1 MSSSRSNLTIFD
13 FINVNVSK
21 GYLARIIFSYLKMK
35 DLLNL
40 RVTSKEIK
48 DISDLYIREKMQPI
62 LRLPTGITYNSP
74 TIDTIAENIYQACAV
89 FDKEPEECT
98 MGVVCSISYNQATRI
113 AESDPPLAV
122 LKEIARSGVQISL
135 KLFFKVEIGENYQ
148 ETWRSYIQTSEE
160 VLSGL
165 SSSISALDIDFSSR
179 RIHVDHGNFFDRIVI
194 IIGNLEYLRSL
205 SISGQAPWDVIFDLE
220 YLRTVRF
227 TGQESWENI
236 FDQPDPCPSFR
247 ELSSFSV
254 NITEND
260 EYLIGENLVE
270 FMNQMINLR
279 ELSIDNFQN
288 IPAVELITCLSSMTE
303 LTSFTINDVTIINLG
318 SAEFGQELCTALPKL
333 SFLRLSH
340 SNIEDEDICAI
351 IPKIIPLLQ
360 NLEKLDLSNCSDE
373 FNFFVNIG
381 DALEGTMPNLTSL
394 NLSFNL
400 LNTQECI
407 NALLPTLS
415 LLRNLVELDIR
426 CCDINSAGVGL
437 LIPVFQSLPYLSF
450 LDMSNNNLN
459 QSSINLLRR
468 SFRRFKQLD
477 TSGNEAV
484 EEEDDSGLDDLDDLE
499 DLEDLE

>member
-1 MSSSRSNLTIFD
+1 MSSSGSNITIFD
-13 FINVNVSK
+13 FINVDVSQ
-21 GYLARIIFSYLKMK
+21 GDLGRIIFSYLKMK

-40 RVTSKEIK
+40 RVTSREMKYL
-48 DISDLYIREKMQPI
+48 SDLYIRDKMQPI

-113 AESDPPLAV
+113 AESDPPLEV
-122 LKEIARSGVQISL
+122 LKEIASSEVQISL

-148 ETWRSYIQTSEE
+148 ETWQSYIQTSEE
-160 VLSGL
+160 VLSCL

-220 YLRTVRF
+220 YLRSVSF
-227 TGQESWENI
+227 TGQESWGNI

-247 ELSSFSV
+247 ELTSLSLEAS
-254 NITEND
+254 END

-288 IPAVELITCLSSMTE
+288 IPAEELITCLSSMTE
-303 LTSFTINDVTIINLG
+303 LTSFSINDVTIINLG
-318 SAEFGQELCTALPKL
+318 SAEFGQELCTALPNL
-333 SFLRLSH
+333 SFLRLSN
-340 SNIEDEDICAI
+340 SWIEHEDICAI
-351 IPKIIPLLQ
+351 IPNIIPLLQ
-360 NLEKLDLSNCSDE
+360 NLETLDISKCSE
-373 FNFFVNIG
+373 PFNFFVNIG
-381 DALEGTMPNLTSL
+381 NALEGTMPNLTSL

-400 LNTQECI
+400 LNTPACI
-407 NALLPTLS
+407 NALLPTLR
-415 LLRNLVELDIR
+415 LLHNLEELTIR
-426 CCDINSAGVGL
+426 SCDIYSSGVDL
-437 LIPVFQSLPYLSF
+437 LIPVLQSLPSLSF
-450 LDMSNNNLN
+450 LDMSDNKLN
-459 QSSINLLRR
+459 KSSINLLRR

-477 TSGNEAV
+477 TSGNEPDD
-484 EEEDDSGLDDLDDLE
+484 EESDEYSDLE
-499 DLEDLE
+499 DID